1 MGEGV
6 THLYPPEPSTR
17 PQSAVLQWEEKEDEA
32 EAVSITPGYLGRDAI
47 SPVARD
53 VWFVALGRSIS
64 IVPCEGSPYF
74 NQKETGREICEIGR
88 FRAVNSQ
95 FYSRKMERI
104 TTFWLFNYTVWLII
118 TLIMNTLLFL
128 MIIFVN
134 TVVFY
139 NNLFESVA

>member
-17 PQSAVLQWEEKEDEA
+17 LQSAVLQWEEKEDEA

-47 SPVARD
+47 SRVARD

-64 IVPCEGSPYF
+64 IVPCERRPYF

-104 TTFWLFNYTVWLII
+104 
-118 TLIMNTLLFL
+118 
-128 MIIFVN
+128 
-134 TVVFY
+134 
-139 NNLFESVA
+139 

>member
-6 THLYPPEPSTR
+6 TPEPSTR
-17 PQSAVLQWEEKEDEA
+17 PQSAVLQWEEKEDEV

-47 SPVARD
+47 SRVARD

-64 IVPCEGSPYF
+64 IVPSERRPYF

-95 FYSRKMERI
+95 FYSRRWKGYKN
-104 TTFWLFNYTVWLII
+104 FDYLII
-118 TLIMNTLLFL
+118 L
-128 MIIFVN
+128 
-134 TVVFY
+134 Y
-139 NNLFESVA
+139 N